1 MILNYHIHVVIILQ
15 YEHLMSLNDQK
26 FTLLRKSVINKFD
39 KVQQNMGKEDELLN
53 LVTCND
59 NG

>member
-1 MILNYHIHVVIILQ
+1 MILNYHIVIILQ

-53 LVTCND
+53 LVMCND

>member
-1 MILNYHIHVVIILQ
+1 MILNYHIVIMLQ

>member
-1 MILNYHIHVVIILQ
+1 MISNYHIVIILQ
-15 YEHLMSLNDQK
+15 YEHLISVNDQK
-26 FTLLRKSVINKFD
+26 FTLLHVRKSVINKFD

>member
-26 FTLLRKSVINKFD
+26 ITLLRKSVINKFD

>member
-1 MILNYHIHVVIILQ
+1 MILNYHIVIILQ

-26 FTLLRKSVINKFD
+26 FTLLRKSVINKFY

>member
-1 MILNYHIHVVIILQ
+1 MILNYHIVIILQ

-39 KVQQNMGKEDELLN
+39 KVQQNMGKENELLN

>member
-1 MILNYHIHVVIILQ
+1 MILNYHIVIILQ

-39 KVQQNMGKEDELLN
+39 KVQQNMGKEDEFLN

>member
-1 MILNYHIHVVIILQ
+1 MILNYHIDIILQ

>member
-1 MILNYHIHVVIILQ
+1 MILNYHIVIILQ

-53 LVTCND
+53 LVTCNG

>member
-1 MILNYHIHVVIILQ
+1 MILNYHIVIILQ

-26 FTLLRKSVINKFD
+26 FTLLRESVINKFD

>member
-1 MILNYHIHVVIILQ
+1 MILNYQIVIILQ
-15 YEHLMSLNDQK
+15 YEHLMSFNDQK

>member
-1 MILNYHIHVVIILQ
+1 MILNYHIVIILQ

-26 FTLLRKSVINKFD
+26 FTLLRKFVINKFD

>member
-1 MILNYHIHVVIILQ
+1 MILNYHIVIILQ

-39 KVQQNMGKEDELLN
+39 KVQQNMGKEDALLN

-59 NG
+59 DG

>member
-1 MILNYHIHVVIILQ
+1 MILNYHIVIILQ

-26 FTLLRKSVINKFD
+26 FTLLRKSVITKFD

>member
-1 MILNYHIHVVIILQ
+1 MILNYHIVIILQ
-15 YEHLMSLNDQK
+15 YEHLMSINDQK

-39 KVQQNMGKEDELLN
+39 KVQQDMGKEDELLN

>member
-1 MILNYHIHVVIILQ
+1 MILNYHIDIILQ
-15 YEHLMSLNDQK
+15 YEHLISVNDQK
-26 FTLLRKSVINKFD
+26 FTLLRKLVINKFG

>member
-1 MILNYHIHVVIILQ
+1 MILNYHIVIILQ

-39 KVQQNMGKEDELLN
+39 KVQQNMGKEDELAMMT
-53 LVTCND
+53 V
-59 NG
+59 NGLF

>member
-1 MILNYHIHVVIILQ
+1 MILKYHIVIILQ

-53 LVTCND
+53 LVICND

>member
-1 MILNYHIHVVIILQ
+1 MILNYHIVIILQ

>member
-1 MILNYHIHVVIILQ
+1 MILNYHIVIILQ
-15 YEHLMSLNDQK
+15 YEHLMSINDQK

>member
-1 MILNYHIHVVIILQ
+1 MILNYHIVIILQ
-15 YEHLMSLNDQK
+15 YEHLMSINDQK

-39 KVQQNMGKEDELLN
+39 KVQQNMGKEDDLLN

>member
-1 MILNYHIHVVIILQ
+1 MILNYHIVIILQ
-15 YEHLMSLNDQK
+15 YQHLMSLNDQK

>member
-1 MILNYHIHVVIILQ
+1 MILNYHIVIILQ

-39 KVQQNMGKEDELLN
+39 KVQQNMGKEDELLI

>member
-1 MILNYHIHVVIILQ
+1 MILNYQIVIILQ

>member
-1 MILNYHIHVVIILQ
+1 MILNHHIVIILQ

>member
-1 MILNYHIHVVIILQ
+1 MILNYQIVIILQ

-26 FTLLRKSVINKFD
+26 ITLLRKSVINKFD

>member
-1 MILNYHIHVVIILQ
+1 MILNYHIVIILQ

-53 LVTCND
+53 LVICND
-59 NG
+59 DG

>member
-1 MILNYHIHVVIILQ
+1 MILNYHIVIILQ
-15 YEHLMSLNDQK
+15 YDHLISSVNDQK
-26 FTLLRKSVINKFD
+26 STLLHKSVINKFD

-59 NG
+59 DG

>member
-1 MILNYHIHVVIILQ
+1 MILNYHLVIILQ

>member
-1 MILNYHIHVVIILQ
+1 MILNYHIVIILQ

-39 KVQQNMGKEDELLN
+39 KVQQNMAKEDEL
-53 LVTCND
+53 
-59 NG
+59 

>member
-1 MILNYHIHVVIILQ
+1 MILNYHIVIILQ

-39 KVQQNMGKEDELLN
+39 KVQQNMGKENELLN

-59 NG
+59 DG

>member
-1 MILNYHIHVVIILQ
+1 MILNYHIVIILQ

-26 FTLLRKSVINKFD
+26 ITLLRKSVINKFD
-39 KVQQNMGKEDELLN
+39 KVQQNMGKENELLN

>member
-1 MILNYHIHVVIILQ
+1 MILNYHIVIILQ

-53 LVTCND
+53 LVACND

>member
-1 MILNYHIHVVIILQ
+1 MILNYHIVIILQ

-59 NG
+59 DG

>member
-1 MILNYHIHVVIILQ
+1 MILNYHIVIILQ
-15 YEHLMSLNDQK
+15 YEHLMSINDQK

-39 KVQQNMGKEDELLN
+39 KVQQNMGKENELLN

>member
-1 MILNYHIHVVIILQ
+1 MILNYHIVIILQ

-26 FTLLRKSVINKFD
+26 ITLLRKSVINKFD

>member
-1 MILNYHIHVVIILQ
+1 MILNYHIVIILR
-15 YEHLMSLNDQK
+15 YEHFISDSVNDQK